1 MKSRQI
7 STVLVV
13 FAMVIGLL
21 VVYAMAQSKPVG
33 EMVIAW
39 HVTIFP
45 AWFDPIDTPSQ
56 ITPYGALHALHDAL
70 VRALPGEKMG
80 NSLAESWTE
89 TPDGLVYEFKLREGL
104 KFHNGDPFTAEDVK
118 FSFERYRGVGAKELQ
133 SKVKTVQI
141 VDPYRVR
148 FQLHQPWPDFMTF
161 YGTTATAAGLVVP
174 KKYLEQVG
182 EDGFKNHPIGLGPYK
197 FVSHTPGVELVLEA
211 NEAYWRKVPQVKRVI
226 MKGIPEVATR
236 LAMLKKG
243 EADIAFA
250 MEGPTAEEV
259 QRDDNLQLVDTRH
272 PSIQWL
278 EFAEQWD
285 PKSPWH
291 DQRVRLAAN
300 YAIDRAAVSEAACLG
315 YCPPTGSTIPRM
327 MDFALPIEP
336 PPYDPQ
342 KAKQLLAEAGY
353 PNGFDAGELTPIP
366 PFYVTGEALVNY
378 LNAVGIRV
386 KMRQMERGAF
396 YIAWR
401 ERKLRGLFT
410 TGAGGSGNA
419 ATRIEAFVYSKGA
432 YAYGGYPDIDELF
445 EQQAAERDPA
455 KREALLHRIQ
465 RLMVERVM
473 FGTVYEFRALM
484 GVGPRVAEHA
494 INVVP
499 LYPFPALE
507 EMRLKGN

>member
-1 MKSRQI
+1 MRSRR
-7 STVLVV
+7 TVS
-13 FAMVIGLL
+13 LL
-21 VVYAMAQSKPVG
+21 VLLAALSSMLLLDVAAQSKSAG
-33 EMVIAW
+33 EMVLAW
-39 HVTIFP
+39 HVTIAP

-70 VRALPGEKMG
+70 VRPLPGEKMG

-89 TPDGLVYEFKLREGL
+89 SPDGLIYEFKLRQGL

-118 FSFERYRGVGAKELQ
+118 FSFERYRGVGAKEFQ
-133 SKVKTVQI
+133 SKVKLVEI

-148 FQLHQPWPDFMTF
+148 FHLHQPWPDFMTF
-161 YGTTATAAGLVVP
+161 YGTTATAAGIIVP

-211 NEAYWRKVPQVKRVI
+211 NEAYWRKMPQVKRVI

-236 LAMLKKG
+236 LAMLKKE
-243 EADIAFA
+243 EADIVFA

-259 QRDDNLQLVDTRH
+259 KRDAKLQLVDTRH
-272 PSIQWL
+272 PSIMWL
-278 EFAEQWD
+278 EFGDQWD

-300 YAIDRAAVSEAACLG
+300 YAIDRAAISEAACLG
-315 YCPPTGSTIPRM
+315 FCPPTGSIIPRM
-327 MDFALPIEP
+327 MDFALPVEP
-336 PPYDPQ
+336 LPHNPE

-366 PFYVTGEALVNY
+366 PFFVAGEALVNY
-378 LNAVGIRV
+378 LNAVGLRV

-401 ERKLRGLFT
+401 ERKLKGLFT

-445 EQQAAERDPA
+445 AQQAVERDPTT
-455 KREALLHRIQ
+455 REALLHRIQ
-465 RLMVERVM
+465 QLMVERVM

-484 GVGPRVAEHA
+484 GVGPRVAAHA
-494 INVVP
+494 INVIP
-499 LYPFPALE
+499 HYPFPALE
-507 EMRLKGN
+507 EIQLKGR